1 MQNPQPVNPELTC
14 WPVTGMLEMLNNF
27 RGERQPFG
35 DRVSS
40 LVVLGKEASF
50 IVILFFLS

>member
-14 WPVTGMLEMLNNF
+14 WPVTGMLDMLNNF

>member
-35 DRVSS
+35 DWVSS
-40 LVVLGKEASF
+40 LVVLGKEVSF